1 MARAGVVD
9 VAVDDDL
16 NLFVLAV
23 LSGRPHVMSTSLF
36 SPNQRRWVHRFVEH
50 FPLGSK
56 KYSIYLSLKMTF

>member
-1 MARAGVVD
+1 MPRAGIVD

-36 SPNQRRWVHRFVEH
+36 SPNHKRWVHRFVEQ
-50 FPLGSK
+50 FPIGSK
-56 KYSIYLSLKMTF
+56 IIQTMFVVMGLS